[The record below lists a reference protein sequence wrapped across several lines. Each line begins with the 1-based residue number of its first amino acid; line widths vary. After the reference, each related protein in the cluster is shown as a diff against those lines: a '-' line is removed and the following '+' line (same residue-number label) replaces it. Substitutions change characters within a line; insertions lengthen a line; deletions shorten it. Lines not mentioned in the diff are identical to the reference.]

1 MSVGSF
7 VQDNYKSVFNGNK
20 INSSLWRNFGMSS
33 QKYHDGIYGDGG
45 LSSLNGSDAMR
56 MGKFIKT
63 IGSFLNQD
71 TQDAMVSGTGF
82 QPYDTAAK
90 KMRSQDNYN
99 NKMAMKA
106 IMAWMSMFTGGLML

>member
-20 INSSLWRNFGMSS
+20 INSSLWRNFGMSN
-33 QKYHDGIYGDGG
+33 QKYHDGIYGHGG
-45 LSSLNGSDAMR
+45 LNSLGSSDAMR

-71 TQDAMVSGTGF
+71 SQDAMVSGTGF
-82 QPYDTAAK
+82 QPSDTAAK
-90 KMRSQDNYN
+90 RMRAQDDYN

-106 IMAWMSMFTGGLML
+106 IMAWMSMFAGGI